1 VVTAAFYGG
10 LGAAPGVLL
19 GNPALA
25 GYLVLACSYALEPSV
40 STLSHPVC
48 IYLPGGTGSR

>member
-19 GNPALA
+19 GNPVLA
-25 GYLVLACSYALEPSV
+25 GYLVLAWSYALEPSV
-40 STLSHPVC
+40 STLSYPVC
-48 IYLPGGTGSR
+48 VTCLAGTGSR